1 MKRSFLLLTLFCALC
16 LVHVAVHAQPDVKE
30 QDLENNKAF
39 QRADALPNSM
49 ATFRD
54 IPIKAVRSF
63 KNSWQYVD
71 NESWYKVPDG
81 YRARFI
87 QDGVLYLITY
97 NKRGNWLNSMR
108 QYDETV
114 LDREV
119 RSAVKT
125 VYYDYSIMLVE
136 EIALPM
142 KPLTYIIHMEDKTSF
157 LNVGFR
163 NGEMVEMTEINKL

>member
-1 MKRSFLLLTLFCALC
+1 MFLALTCALS
-16 LVHVAVHAQPDVKE
+16 LMPVVVHAQTDEKE
-30 QDLENNKAF
+30 QDLENVKAF
-39 QRADALPNSM
+39 QKVNALPNNM

-63 KNSWQYVD
+63 KTTWQYID

-81 YRARFI
+81 YRARFT

-97 NKRGNWLNSMR
+97 NKRGNWLSTMR
-108 QYDETV
+108 QYDETK

-119 RSAVKT
+119 RSEVKS

-136 EIALPM
+136 EIELPM

-157 LNVGFR
+157 LNLR
-163 NGEMVEMTEINKL
+163 ISNREMEEMTEINKL

>member
-1 MKRSFLLLTLFCALC
+1 MFLTLVLTGTLSLRF
-16 LVHVAVHAQPDVKE
+16 VVVHAQFDVKE
-30 QDLENNKAF
+30 QDMESVKAF
-39 QRADALPNSM
+39 QKAAVLPNNM

-63 KNSWQYVD
+63 KTSWQYVD
-71 NESWYKVPDG
+71 NESWYKVPYG

-97 NKRGNWLNSMR
+97 SKRGNWLNTMR

-157 LNVGFR
+157 LNVRFC
-163 NGEMVEMTEINKL
+163 NGEMEEMTEINKL